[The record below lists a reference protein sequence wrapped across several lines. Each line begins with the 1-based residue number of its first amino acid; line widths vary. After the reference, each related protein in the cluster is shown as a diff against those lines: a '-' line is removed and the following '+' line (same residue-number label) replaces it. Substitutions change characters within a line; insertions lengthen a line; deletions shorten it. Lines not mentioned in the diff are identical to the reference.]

1 MKKVLITAIDSFTGN
16 YLKQHLENSYIVV
29 GTSFKDCD
37 ISKKEDILKAL
48 KKHKPDYIV
57 HLAGI
62 SYVAHDS
69 SEEFYK
75 VNTVGTTNLLD
86 AVLELNLNIEKIVV
100 ASSATIYGNQHT
112 EILDESLCPNP
123 VNHYGASK
131 LAMECLAKNYF
142 SKLPIII
149 TRPFNYTG
157 LGQAEHFLIPK
168 IVNHYK
174 NKKNSIELGNL
185 DVKREFND
193 IRFVCEVYKKLLE
206 SESRSE
212 VVNIASENPIALMD
226 IIDIMNK
233 ISGYKIEVKVN
244 PSFVRKDEIKT
255 LCGSSKKLF
264 SIVGEIELGMLDD
277 MLIEMLH
284 ND

>member
-1 MKKVLITAIDSFTGN
+1 M
-16 YLKQHLENSYIVV
+16 
-29 GTSFKDCD
+29 
-37 ISKKEDILKAL
+37 
-48 KKHKPDYIV
+48 
-57 HLAGI
+57 
-62 SYVAHDS
+62 
-69 SEEFYK
+69 
-75 VNTVGTTNLLD
+75 
-86 AVLELNLNIEKIVV
+86 
-100 ASSATIYGNQHT
+100 
-112 EILDESLCPNP
+112 
-123 VNHYGASK
+123 
-131 LAMECLAKNYF
+131 
-142 SKLPIII
+142 
-149 TRPFNYTG
+149 
-157 LGQAEHFLIPK
+157 IPK

-193 IRFVCEVYKKLLE
+193 IRFVCEAYKKLLE
-206 SESRSE
+206 SEARSE

>member
-1 MKKVLITAIDSFTGN
+1 M
-16 YLKQHLENSYIVV
+16 
-29 GTSFKDCD
+29 
-37 ISKKEDILKAL
+37 
-48 KKHKPDYIV
+48 
-57 HLAGI
+57 
-62 SYVAHDS
+62 
-69 SEEFYK
+69 
-75 VNTVGTTNLLD
+75 
-86 AVLELNLNIEKIVV
+86 
-100 ASSATIYGNQHT
+100 
-112 EILDESLCPNP
+112 
-123 VNHYGASK
+123 
-131 LAMECLAKNYF
+131 
-142 SKLPIII
+142 
-149 TRPFNYTG
+149 
-157 LGQAEHFLIPK
+157 IPK

-193 IRFVCEVYKKLLE
+193 VMFVCEVYKKLLE
-206 SESRSE
+206 SEARSE

-244 PSFVRKDEIKT
+244 PAFVRKDEIKT